1 MSRGGGIILVLVG
14 FGIKAGSSP
23 SYKLGFR
30 W

>member
-14 FGIKAGSSP
+14 FGIKAGLSP
-23 SYKLGFR
+23 SYKLDYR